1 MTQPATTYHV
11 LAHSA
16 SHGDASI
23 QAADLTLPID
33 ASWNADE
40 PSGLPGPAELLAAAF
55 AACLLKNLE
64 RSSTL
69 MGFAYDIADIDV
81 TARRQDSPPKFVE
94 ITYELRLVTDEDE
107 RRVNLLHR
115 NLSQFGTVYNTL
127 AAACDVH
134 GTIITRPRPGHEPNR

>member
-1 MTQPATTYHV
+1 MTQQATTYHV

-16 SHGDASI
+16 SGSDASI
-23 QAADLTLPID
+23 QVADVTLPVD
-33 ASWNADE
+33 ASWNANG

-55 AACLLKNLE
+55 AACLMKNLE
-64 RSSTL
+64 RSSAL

-94 ITYELRLVTDEDE
+94 ITYELTLVTAEDE

-115 NLSQFGTVYNTL
+115 NLRQFGTVYNTL

-134 GTIITRPRPGHEPNR
+134 GSIITRPRPTPGATL